1 MGKTK
6 ISYARQCAIIPAK
19 DGKMGYSEDVIIVE
33 TSTIEDGQEIIEKQ
47 IFNRQNERIGII
59 DKDGNIQ
66 FVEEYKQK
74 LQESL
79 GKERYEQLG
88 IDKRQI
94 TLDELLDYN
103 EFDELIPGE
112 EIEGLSNKEVEKI
125 IEEHTNIQE
134 KQTKQTK
141 QEQMDEETLKVE
153 VSKSLGVDE
162 EQIVRVNVITDRT
175 AISILNNQD
184 SIGYPIMLTM
194 SDGSVQFVNKEN
206 DGYKPVYGVR
216 ETDKNENM
224 TTNFIDIN
232 GNIIEA
238 NLQGRFYDPSKPNRA
253 IGIIMDESG
262 EYKPVAEN
270 ISLDQLGNK
279 FSISRTLETNKNQS
293 ITINANVQ
301 ELVENASG
309 EQVEKICYELDS
321 KRGKKGETNRININD
336 CISVSDEYK
345 KGEVSDT
352 LNADLIAE
360 EVLKSGEDLSRDEI
374 VAGVYDCIDKSLPE
388 IGSEE
393 RAKLAEEAIA
403 IVRDAYM
410 LELDNGERNGPLA
423 HP

>member
-1 MGKTK
+1 
-6 ISYARQCAIIPAK
+6 
-19 DGKMGYSEDVIIVE
+19 
-33 TSTIEDGQEIIEKQ
+33 
-47 IFNRQNERIGII
+47 
-59 DKDGNIQ
+59 
-66 FVEEYKQK
+66 
-74 LQESL
+74 
-79 GKERYEQLG
+79 
-88 IDKRQI
+88 
-94 TLDELLDYN
+94 
-103 EFDELIPGE
+103 
-112 EIEGLSNKEVEKI
+112 
-125 IEEHTNIQE
+125 
-134 KQTKQTK
+134 
-141 QEQMDEETLKVE
+141 MDEETLKVE

-162 EQIVRVNVITDRT
+162 EQIVQVKVITDKM

-206 DGYKPVYGVR
+206 DGYKPVHGVR

-238 NLQGRFYDPSKPNRA
+238 NLQGRFYNPSKPNRA

-279 FSISRTLETNKNQS
+279 CSISRRLATNGNQD
-293 ITINANVQ
+293 ITINANV
-301 ELVENASG
+301 ENLVENASG
-309 EQVEKICYELDS
+309 KQVETICYELDS
-321 KRGKKGETNRININD
+321 KRGEKGETNRININD

-352 LNADLIAE
+352 LNANLIAE

-374 VAGVYDCIDKSLPE
+374 VAGVYNYIDASLPE

-393 RAKLAEEAIA
+393 RKKLAEEAIA
-403 IVRDAYM
+403 IVRDESM
-410 LELDNGERNGPLA
+410 LARDNEEA

>member
-125 IEEHTNIQE
+125 IEEHANIQE
-134 KQTKQTK
+134 EQTE

-153 VSKSLGVDE
+153 VSESLGVDE
-162 EQIVRVNVITDRT
+162 NQIAQVKVITDKM

-194 SDGSVQFVNKEN
+194 SDGSIQFVNKEN
-206 DGYKPVYGVR
+206 DGYKPVHGVR

-262 EYKPVAEN
+262 ENKPVVEN
-270 ISLDQLGNK
+270 ISLDQLGNEC
-279 FSISRTLETNKNQS
+279 SISRILETNQN

-301 ELVENASG
+301 ELVKNASG

-374 VAGVYDCIDKSLPE
+374 VAGVYNCIDASLPE
-388 IGSEE
+388 ISPEE
-393 RAKLAEEAIA
+393 RARLAEEAIA
-403 IVRDAYM
+403 IVRDECM
-410 LELDNGERNGPLA
+410 LARDNEERNGPPA

>member
-206 DGYKPVYGVR
+206 DGYKPVHGVR

-279 FSISRTLETNKNQS
+279 CSISRTLETNQNQS
-293 ITINANVQ
+293 ITINANVK
-301 ELVENASG
+301 ELVEKASG
-309 EQVEKICYELDS
+309 KQVETICYELDS
-321 KRGKKGETNRININD
+321 KRGEKGETNRININD
-336 CISVSDEYK
+336 CTSVSDEYK

-352 LNADLIAE
+352 LNANLIAE

-374 VAGVYDCIDKSLPE
+374 VAGVYNCIDASLPE
-388 IGSEE
+388 ISPEE
-393 RAKLAEEAIA
+393 RARLAEEAIA
-403 IVRDAYM
+403 IVRDECM
-410 LELDNGERNGPLA
+410 LARDNEEA

>member
-162 EQIVRVNVITDRT
+162 KQIVRVNVITDRT

-206 DGYKPVYGVR
+206 DGYKPVHGVR

-253 IGIIMDESG
+253 IGIIMDENG
-262 EYKPVAEN
+262 EYKPVVEN
-270 ISLDQLGNK
+270 ISLDQLGYK
-279 FSISRTLETNKNQS
+279 RSISRTLATNGNQD
-293 ITINANVQ
+293 ITINANV
-301 ELVENASG
+301 ENLVEKASG
-309 EQVEKICYELDS
+309 KQVVTICYELDN
-321 KRGKKGETNRININD
+321 KRGEEGETNRININD
-336 CISVSDEYK
+336 CTSVSDEYK

-352 LNADLIAE
+352 LNANLIAE

-374 VAGVYDCIDKSLPE
+374 VAGVYKCIDASLPE
-388 IGSEE
+388 IGPEE

-403 IVRDAYM
+403 IVRDECM

>member
-66 FVEEYKQK
+66 FFEEYKQK
-74 LQESL
+74 LQEGL

-103 EFDELIPGE
+103 EFEELIPGE
-112 EIEGLSNKEVEKI
+112 EIKGLSNKEVEKI

-141 QEQMDEETLKVE
+141 QEQMDEEALKVE

-162 EQIVRVNVITDRT
+162 EQIVQVKVITDRM

-206 DGYKPVYGVR
+206 DGYKPVHGVR

-238 NLQGRFYDPSKPNRA
+238 NLQGRFYNPSKPNRA

-262 EYKPVAEN
+262 EYKLVAEN

-279 FSISRTLETNKNQS
+279 CSISRTLATNGNQD
-293 ITINANVQ
+293 ITINANV
-301 ELVENASG
+301 ENLVENASG
-309 EQVEKICYELDS
+309 KQVETICYELDS
-321 KRGKKGETNRININD
+321 KRGEKGETNRININD

-352 LNADLIAE
+352 LNANLIAE

-374 VAGVYDCIDKSLPE
+374 VAGVYNYIDASLPE

-393 RAKLAEEAIA
+393 RKKLAEEAIA
-403 IVRDAYM
+403 IVRDESM
-410 LELDNGERNGPLA
+410 LARDNGE
-423 HP
+423 

>member
-141 QEQMDEETLKVE
+141 QTKQEQMDEETLKVE

-206 DGYKPVYGVR
+206 DGYKPVHGVR

-253 IGIIMDESG
+253 IGIIMDENG
-262 EYKPVAEN
+262 EYKLVVEN
-270 ISLDQLGNK
+270 ISLDQLGYK
-279 FSISRTLETNKNQS
+279 RSISRTLATNGNQD
-293 ITINANVQ
+293 ITINANV
-301 ELVENASG
+301 ENLVEKASG
-309 EQVEKICYELDS
+309 KQVVTICYELDN
-321 KRGKKGETNRININD
+321 KRGEEGETNRININD
-336 CISVSDEYK
+336 CISVSDEHK

-352 LNADLIAE
+352 LNANLIAE

-374 VAGVYDCIDKSLPE
+374 VARVYNCIDASLPE
-388 IGSEE
+388 ISPEE
-393 RAKLAEEAIA
+393 RARLAEEAIA
-403 IVRDAYM
+403 IVRDECM
-410 LELDNGERNGPLA
+410 LARDNEEA

>member
-134 KQTKQTK
+134 EQTK

-194 SDGSVQFVNKEN
+194 SDGSIQFVNKEN
-206 DGYKPVYGVR
+206 DGYKPVHGVR

-279 FSISRTLETNKNQS
+279 RSISRPLETNQNQS

-301 ELVENASG
+301 ELVGNASG

-374 VAGVYDCIDKSLPE
+374 VAGVYNCIDESLPE

-393 RAKLAEEAIA
+393 RARLAEEAIA
-403 IVRDAYM
+403 IVRDECM
-410 LELDNGERNGPLA
+410 LARDNEERNGPPA

>member
-59 DKDGNIQ
+59 DKDGNIH
-66 FVEEYKQK
+66 FFEEYKQK

-103 EFDELIPGE
+103 EFEELIPGE
-112 EIEGLSNKEVEKI
+112 EIKGLSNKEVEKI

-134 KQTKQTK
+134 KQTKQTKQTK

-206 DGYKPVYGVR
+206 DGYKPVHGVR

-262 EYKPVAEN
+262 EYKPVVEN
-270 ISLDQLGNK
+270 ISLDQLGK
-279 FSISRTLETNKNQS
+279 KCSISRTLATNGNQD
-293 ITINANVQ
+293 ITINANV
-301 ELVENASG
+301 ENLVESASG
-309 EQVEKICYELDS
+309 EQVVTICYELDN
-321 KRGKKGETNRININD
+321 KRGEEGETNRININD
-336 CISVSDEYK
+336 CISVSDEHK

-352 LNADLIAE
+352 LNANLIAE

-374 VAGVYDCIDKSLPE
+374 VARVYNCIDASLPE
-388 IGSEE
+388 ISPEE
-393 RAKLAEEAIA
+393 RARLAEEAIA
-403 IVRDAYM
+403 IVRDECM
-410 LELDNGERNGPLA
+410 LARDNEEA

>member
-206 DGYKPVYGVR
+206 DGYKPVHGVR

-253 IGIIMDESG
+253 IGIIMDENG
-262 EYKPVAEN
+262 EYKPVVEN
-270 ISLDQLGNK
+270 ISLDQLGYNR
-279 FSISRTLETNKNQS
+279 SISRTLATNGNQD
-293 ITINANVQ
+293 ITINANV
-301 ELVENASG
+301 ENLVEKASG
-309 EQVEKICYELDS
+309 KQVVTICYELDN
-321 KRGKKGETNRININD
+321 KRGEEGETNRININD
-336 CISVSDEYK
+336 CISVSDEHK

-352 LNADLIAE
+352 LNANLIAE

-374 VAGVYDCIDKSLPE
+374 VARVYNCIDASLPE
-388 IGSEE
+388 ISPEE
-393 RAKLAEEAIA
+393 RARLAEEAIA
-403 IVRDAYM
+403 IVRDECM
-410 LELDNGERNGPLA
+410 LARDNEEA

>member
-94 TLDELLDYN
+94 ALDELLENN
-103 EFDELIPGE
+103 EFEELIPGE
-112 EIEGLSNKEVEKI
+112 EIEGLSNKEVEEI
-125 IEEHTNIQE
+125 IEEHANIQE
-134 KQTKQTK
+134 EQTE

-162 EQIVRVNVITDRT
+162 NQIVQVKVITDKM

-194 SDGSVQFVNKEN
+194 SDGSIQFVNKEN
-206 DGYKPVYGVR
+206 DGYKPVHGVR

-279 FSISRTLETNKNQS
+279 CSISRTLATNQNQS
-293 ITINANVQ
+293 ITINANVE

-309 EQVEKICYELDS
+309 KQVETICYELDS
-321 KRGKKGETNRININD
+321 KRGEKGETNRININD
-336 CISVSDEYK
+336 CTSVSDEYK

-352 LNADLIAE
+352 LNANLIAE

-374 VAGVYDCIDKSLPE
+374 VAGVYKCIDASLPE
-388 IGSEE
+388 IGPEE

-403 IVRDAYM
+403 IVSDECM

>member
-206 DGYKPVYGVR
+206 DGYKPVHGVR

-253 IGIIMDESG
+253 IGIIMDENG
-262 EYKPVAEN
+262 EYKPVVEN
-270 ISLDQLGNK
+270 ISLDQLGYK
-279 FSISRTLETNKNQS
+279 RSISRTLATNGNQD
-293 ITINANVQ
+293 ITINANV
-301 ELVENASG
+301 ENLVEKASG
-309 EQVEKICYELDS
+309 KQVVAICYELDN
-321 KRGKKGETNRININD
+321 KRGEEGETNRININD
-336 CISVSDEYK
+336 CISVSDEHK

-352 LNADLIAE
+352 LNANLIAE

-374 VAGVYDCIDKSLPE
+374 VARVYNCIDASLPE
-388 IGSEE
+388 ISPEE
-393 RAKLAEEAIA
+393 RARLAEEAIA
-403 IVRDAYM
+403 IVRDECM
-410 LELDNGERNGPLA
+410 LARDNEEA

>member
-94 TLDELLDYN
+94 ALDELLENN
-103 EFDELIPGE
+103 EFEELIPGE
-112 EIEGLSNKEVEKI
+112 EIEGLSNKEVKEI
-125 IEEHTNIQE
+125 IEEHANIQE
-134 KQTKQTK
+134 EQTE

-153 VSKSLGVDE
+153 VSESLGVDE
-162 EQIVRVNVITDRT
+162 NQIAQVKVITDKM

-194 SDGSVQFVNKEN
+194 SDGSIQFVNKEN
-206 DGYKPVYGVR
+206 DGYKPVHGVR
-216 ETDKNENM
+216 KTDKNENM

-262 EYKPVAEN
+262 ENKPVAEN
-270 ISLDQLGNK
+270 ISLDQLGNEC
-279 FSISRTLETNKNQS
+279 SISRTLETNQN

-301 ELVENASG
+301 ELVKNASG

-374 VAGVYDCIDKSLPE
+374 VAGVYNCIDASLPE
-388 IGSEE
+388 ISPEE
-393 RAKLAEEAIA
+393 RARLAEEAIA
-403 IVRDAYM
+403 IVRDECM
-410 LELDNGERNGPLA
+410 LARDNEERNGPPA

>member
-206 DGYKPVYGVR
+206 DGYKPVHGVR

-253 IGIIMDESG
+253 IGIIMDENG
-262 EYKPVAEN
+262 EYKPVVEN
-270 ISLDQLGNK
+270 ISLDQLGYK
-279 FSISRTLETNKNQS
+279 RSISRTLETNKNQS

-321 KRGKKGETNRININD
+321 KRGEKGETNRININD

>member
-162 EQIVRVNVITDRT
+162 KQIVRVNVITDRT

-206 DGYKPVYGVR
+206 DGYKPVHGVR

-253 IGIIMDESG
+253 IGIIMDENG
-262 EYKPVAEN
+262 EYKPVVEN
-270 ISLDQLGNK
+270 ISLDQLGYK
-279 FSISRTLETNKNQS
+279 RSISRTLATNGNQD
-293 ITINANVQ
+293 ITINANV
-301 ELVENASG
+301 ENLVEKASG
-309 EQVEKICYELDS
+309 KQVVTICYELDN
-321 KRGKKGETNRININD
+321 KRGEEGETNRININD
-336 CISVSDEYK
+336 CISVSDEHK

-352 LNADLIAE
+352 LNANLIAE

-374 VAGVYDCIDKSLPE
+374 VAGVYKCIDASLPE
-388 IGSEE
+388 IGPEE

-403 IVRDAYM
+403 IVRDECM

>member
-206 DGYKPVYGVR
+206 DGYKPVHGVR

>member
-1 MGKTK
+1 MMGKTK

-206 DGYKPVYGVR
+206 DGYKPVHGVR

-253 IGIIMDESG
+253 IGIIMDG
-262 EYKPVAEN
+262 QHGPH
-270 ISLDQLGNK
+270 
-279 FSISRTLETNKNQS
+279 
-293 ITINANVQ
+293 
-301 ELVENASG
+301 
-309 EQVEKICYELDS
+309 
-321 KRGKKGETNRININD
+321 
-336 CISVSDEYK
+336 
-345 KGEVSDT
+345 
-352 LNADLIAE
+352 
-360 EVLKSGEDLSRDEI
+360 
-374 VAGVYDCIDKSLPE
+374 P
-388 IGSEE
+388 GS
-393 RAKLAEEAIA
+393 A
-403 IVRDAYM
+403 
-410 LELDNGERNGPLA
+410 
-423 HP
+423 

>member
-206 DGYKPVYGVR
+206 DGYKPVHGVR

-253 IGIIMDESG
+253 IGIIMDENG
-262 EYKPVAEN
+262 EYKPVVEN
-270 ISLDQLGNK
+270 ISLDQLGYK
-279 FSISRTLETNKNQS
+279 HSISRTLATNGNQD
-293 ITINANVQ
+293 ITINANV
-301 ELVENASG
+301 ENLVEKASG
-309 EQVEKICYELDS
+309 KQVVTICYELDN
-321 KRGKKGETNRININD
+321 KRGEEGETNRININD
-336 CISVSDEYK
+336 CISVSDEHK

-352 LNADLIAE
+352 LNANLIAE

-374 VAGVYDCIDKSLPE
+374 VARVYNCIDASLPE
-388 IGSEE
+388 ISPEE
-393 RAKLAEEAIA
+393 RARLAEEAIA
-403 IVRDAYM
+403 IVRDECM
-410 LELDNGERNGPLA
+410 LARDNEEA

>member
-112 EIEGLSNKEVEKI
+112 EIEGLSNKEVKEI
-125 IEEHTNIQE
+125 IEEHANIQE
-134 KQTKQTK
+134 EQTE

-153 VSKSLGVDE
+153 VSESLGVDE
-162 EQIVRVNVITDRT
+162 NQIAQVKVITDKM

-194 SDGSVQFVNKEN
+194 SDGSIQFVNKEN
-206 DGYKPVYGVR
+206 DGYKPVHGVR

-262 EYKPVAEN
+262 ENKPVVEN
-270 ISLDQLGNK
+270 ISLDQLGNEC
-279 FSISRTLETNKNQS
+279 SISRTLETNQN

-301 ELVENASG
+301 ELVKNASG

-374 VAGVYDCIDKSLPE
+374 VAGVYNCIDASLPE
-388 IGSEE
+388 ISPEE
-393 RAKLAEEAIA
+393 RARLAEEAIA
-403 IVRDAYM
+403 IVRDECM
-410 LELDNGERNGPLA
+410 LARDNEERNGPPA

>member
-19 DGKMGYSEDVIIVE
+19 DGKMGYSEYVIIVE

-47 IFNRQNERIGII
+47 IFYRQNERIGII

-206 DGYKPVYGVR
+206 DGYKPVHGVR

-253 IGIIMDESG
+253 IGIIMDENG
-262 EYKPVAEN
+262 EYKPVVEN
-270 ISLDQLGNK
+270 ISLDQLGYK
-279 FSISRTLETNKNQS
+279 RSISRTLVTNGNQD
-293 ITINANVQ
+293 ITINANV
-301 ELVENASG
+301 ENLVEKASG
-309 EQVEKICYELDS
+309 KQVVTICYELDN
-321 KRGKKGETNRININD
+321 KRGEEGETNRININD
-336 CISVSDEYK
+336 CISVSDEHK

-352 LNADLIAE
+352 LNANLIAE

-374 VAGVYDCIDKSLPE
+374 VARVYNCIDASLPE
-388 IGSEE
+388 ISPEE
-393 RAKLAEEAIA
+393 RARLAEEAIA
-403 IVRDAYM
+403 IVRDECM
-410 LELDNGERNGPLA
+410 LARDNEEA